1 VADTKRNVSILIEAK
16 DQASQTMKGLNGV
29 LIGMAATAAALT
41 AAFVAAAAAFKQAV
55 DAAAA
60 QQASDVKLAAAL
72 RTLGENTAET
82 RAHLNAL
89 AGELQDLTTVDDN
102 VIQSVAGVLASLGRL
117 KGEGLDRAI
126 KATLD
131 FSAATGQ
138 DAVAAAN
145 LVAKAADGYTS
156 ALTRYGIK
164 VDEGQNKTEAFNQ
177 ALGIM
182 ETKFGGIAE
191 ASGRTFEANIRRIGN
206 NLTDTL
212 ELIGDSVVKSE
223 AFNGIL
229 NIMSGSFKGLQTDIG
244 GSNDL
249 LKETGDLISEV
260 TILAIQAALGMVDF
274 GIAGVQAA
282 EEIRK
287 KLEPVSEIF
296 ETILT
301 KESGIT
307 SASGDIREFL
317 ESASLAFGP
326 GAASAVASF
335 FDLFDSTGPTK
346 SVEEMGNLERAL
358 VAARERIQE
367 TQEQFSK
374 LLEDLRAGRTGTID
388 VAEGLGNIA
397 AGADASAAALTP
409 LDEALKSIGGEGL
422 AELKDSAK
430 NVRTAFDEI
439 EASFEIGA
447 ISEEQFDLLVE
458 QVKAAGEAIR
468 IAGGDIEAFLTT
480 TGLVPEA
487 VIQMFE
493 AVEQQAASVSEN
505 MELAEDVS
513 KQAAGT
519 IGSEFV
525 DAFFGAED
533 AFKGFAKT
541 FLKQIAAMIVQALI
555 LRAITSAFSF
565 GIGGF
570 AGGGGGIFTA
580 IGGSLFAQGVPG
592 DFIPAPTP
600 GPGPAISGR
609 AVTGGSN
616 TLNVGIFPAPDARQ
630 NALNV
635 LQEINDLAE
644 RHGMRVVA
652 TELRA

>member
-1 VADTKRNVSILIEAK
+1 M
-16 DQASQTMKGLNGV
+16 QGP
-29 LIGMAATAAALT
+29 LT
-41 AAFVAAAAAFKQAV
+41 A
-55 DAAAA
+55 
-60 QQASDVKLAAAL
+60 
-72 RTLGENTAET
+72 
-82 RAHLNAL
+82 
-89 AGELQDLTTVDDN
+89 
-102 VIQSVAGVLASLGRL
+102 
-117 KGEGLDRAI
+117 
-126 KATLD
+126 
-131 FSAATGQ
+131 
-138 DAVAAAN
+138 
-145 LVAKAADGYTS
+145 
-156 ALTRYGIK
+156 
-164 VDEGQNKTEAFNQ
+164 
-177 ALGIM
+177 
-182 ETKFGGIAE
+182 
-191 ASGRTFEANIRRIGN
+191 
-206 NLTDTL
+206 
-212 ELIGDSVVKSE
+212 
-223 AFNGIL
+223 
-229 NIMSGSFKGLQTDIG
+229 
-244 GSNDL
+244 
-249 LKETGDLISEV
+249 
-260 TILAIQAALGMVDF
+260 
-274 GIAGVQAA
+274 
-282 EEIRK
+282 
-287 KLEPVSEIF
+287 
-296 ETILT
+296 
-301 KESGIT
+301 
-307 SASGDIREFL
+307 
-317 ESASLAFGP
+317 
-326 GAASAVASF
+326 
-335 FDLFDSTGPTK
+335 
-346 SVEEMGNLERAL
+346 
-358 VAARERIQE
+358 
-367 TQEQFSK
+367 
-374 LLEDLRAGRTGTID
+374 
-388 VAEGLGNIA
+388 
-397 AGADASAAALTP
+397 
-409 LDEALKSIGGEGL
+409 LDEALKSIGGKGL
-422 AELKDSAK
+422 AELKDAAA

-439 EASFEIGA
+439 VASFESGA
-447 ISEEQFDLLVE
+447 ISEEQFDLMIT

-580 IGGSLFAQGVPG
+580 IGGGLFAQGVPG

>member
-16 DQASQTMKGLNGV
+16 DQASQVMKGLNGV
-29 LIGMAATAAALT
+29 LIGMTVTAAAVT
-41 AAFVAAAAAFKQAV
+41 AAFVAVAAAFKQAV

-72 RTLGENTAET
+72 RTLGENTAGT
-82 RAHLNAL
+82 RDHLNAL
-89 AGELQDLTTVDDN
+89 ASELQDLTTVDDN

-131 FSAATGQ
+131 FAAATGQ
-138 DAVAAAN
+138 DAVSAAN

-164 VDEGQNKTEAFNQ
+164 VDEGQNKTEAFSQ

-191 ASGRTFEANIRRIGN
+191 ASGRTFEGNLARIGL
-206 NLTDTL
+206 NLGDTL
-212 ELIGDSVVKSE
+212 EILGDSVVKSE
-223 AFNGIL
+223 AFNEVLRTMAQAFKDLQPAIKENL
-229 NIMSGSFKGLQTDIG
+229 PTIQAFAEFVLRSGLVVTRALTEMVEQLFRLPAHVKQAFEALPDIPDKAIAGLQFLPNGIG
-244 GSNDL
+244 
-249 LKETGDLISEV
+249 
-260 TILAIQAALGMVDF
+260 AAL
-274 GIAGVQAA
+274 
-282 EEIRK
+282 
-287 KLEPVSEIF
+287 
-296 ETILT
+296 
-301 KESGIT
+301 
-307 SASGDIREFL
+307 
-317 ESASLAFGP
+317 
-326 GAASAVASF
+326 
-335 FDLFDSTGPTK
+335 
-346 SVEEMGNLERAL
+346 RAYD
-358 VAARERIQE
+358 
-367 TQEQFSK
+367 
-374 LLEDLRAGRTGTID
+374 DLRAATVGLAGDLEGPGNTAAGVFEELGSEIAELLKRLEDMKGGTVD
-388 VAEGLGNIA
+388 VAEGLGNVA
-397 AGADASAAALTP
+397 VSAGAMQGPLTA
-409 LDEALKSIGGEGL
+409 LDEALKSIGGKGL
-422 AELKDSAK
+422 AELKDAAA

-439 EASFEIGA
+439 VASFESGA
-447 ISEEQFDLLVE
+447 ISEEQFDLMIT

-580 IGGSLFAQGVPG
+580 IGGGLFAQGVPG